1 LSVLCLGTGNSSA
14 SDDPKI
20 EAARAAAIEKVTRFF
35 ESIPKGGRKD
45 GLMKCYRK
53 GLTSE
58 IILEI
63 TMPSGKEK
71 EWHFNR
77 ERLFRLLGTYFIVQE
92 IRDLS
97 KHQATLTC
105 IELDQAGKERARE
118 TVRFSEIIPFFNGHN
133 F

>member
-1 LSVLCLGTGNSSA
+1 MLCLGIGDCSA

-20 EAARAAAIEKVTRFF
+20 VAARAAAIEKVTRFF
-35 ESIPKGGRKD
+35 ESIPKGDRKD
-45 GLMKCYRK
+45 GLMKCYRN

-63 TMPSGKEK
+63 TMPSRKEK

-77 ERLFRLLGTYFIVQE
+77 ERLIRLLGTYFIVQE

-97 KHQATLTC
+97 KHQARLTC
-105 IELDQAGKERARE
+105 IELNQGGKEQARE
-118 TVRFSEIIPFFNGHN
+118 TVRFDEIIPFLNGHN